1 MQRHVRVAIPTALAC
16 TLTLASCR
24 LGPPEVPVVTVVEGG
39 APGDV
44 LATVRDAWLAA
55 HNTGDAAQLAS
66 HFAVDG
72 TIMPAGAPARMGR
85 AAVEE
90 WLRNNFA
97 TAVSELTIVSSEV
110 RHSGDLAVE
119 FATYEARPAG
129 SPEGPVRRGK
139 YVRVYQR
146 GGSGAW
152 EIVWDMWNA
161 DG

>member
-1 MQRHVRVAIPTALAC
+1 MQRHVRVAIPAALAC

-44 LATVRDAWLAA
+44 LATVREGWLAA
-55 HNTGDAAQLAS
+55 HNAGDAAQLAGY
-66 HFAVDG
+66 FAVDG

-90 WLRNNFA
+90 WLRSDFA
-97 TAVSELTIVSSEV
+97 TGVSDVTIVSSEV
-110 RHSGDLAVE
+110 RYSGDLAVE

-129 SPEGPVRRGK
+129 SPDAPVRRGK
-139 YVRVYQR
+139 YVMVYQR
-146 GGSGAW
+146 GRGGAW